1 MSISKHSPNCITSLN
16 LLCGVVGITL
26 ALEGWYQEAFL
37 CMIAGGIFDFFDGFS
52 ARLLNAWSPIG
63 KELDSLADQV
73 TFGVLPSVML
83 FGTLKGSLGIE
94 HPLCWTPL
102 LIAAFSGLRLAKF
115 NLDERQVKSFIGLP
129 TPACAMICGSL
140 ATWISAMPESA
151 LTATLTGVWFIPLLS
166 AILCILLVSGIPMFS
181 MKVQKTDKPDWRMIT
196 FFGLAILSVSAALVA
211 HLHWSTVILTTFT
224 GYIIINITGAIL
236 KILKK

>member
-1 MSISKHSPNCITSLN
+1 MSISKHIPNCITSLN

-63 KELDSLADQV
+63 KELD
-73 TFGVLPSVML
+73 
-83 FGTLKGSLGIE
+83 LGIE

-181 MKVQKTDKPDWRMIT
+181 MKVQKTDKPDWRMIV